1 MTSRTHTVGPWTLLA
16 VVLFVATGCQEDPVE
31 ESVCEPGA
39 TQACVCPDGDDGSQ
53 SCASD
58 GSGWEGCVCVGDDDD
73 ATPGD
78 DDDDDATPGD
88 DDDATPGDDDD
99 DDATPGDD
107 DDDDAT
113 PGDDDDD
120 DATPGDDDDD
130 DATPGDDDDDDAT
143 PGDDD
148 DATPGDDDDTSLPV
162 DADGDGYDASVDCD
176 DTDPAVHP
184 GAAEVGCDGI
194 DNDCDGA
201 LHPDETDDDGD
212 GVSECDGDCD
222 DGNPLASPNVTE
234 LCDGFDNDCDGSSDE
249 EDAFGC
255 DDYYADLDSDTYGD
269 AGDEACLC
277 AAAYPY
283 TTDTAGDCDD
293 ANPFIH
299 PGMPEDC
306 NGVDDDCD
314 GLVPPDEV
322 DADGDGQS
330 ECEGDCDD
338 GDASTYLYATEQCDG
353 VDNDCNGAVPADEVD
368 GDGDGARICDGDC
381 DDADAGVHPG
391 AAEACN
397 GEDDD
402 CDGSIPADEA
412 DADGDGWMG
421 CQGDCDD
428 GEPGANPGEVEDCG
442 DGVDNDCDGDAD
454 GNDPEC
460 QGPADNDG
468 DGWDET
474 VDCDDNDPDL
484 NLDDADGDG
493 WTTCDGDCDDGLADT
508 YPGAPE
514 IPGDQI
520 DNDCDGDVDEAPASA
535 PIGEVY
541 GGDADAKLLGEYY
554 DDRAGGDVAG
564 AGDVNGDGF
573 ADLLVG
579 AAYCDRGGADSGC
592 AYLVHGPVSGTV
604 SLASAAAIL
613 VGENADDKAGR
624 RVAAGGDIDGD
635 GHADL
640 LVSAIHYDHGHT
652 NQGAVYVVYG
662 PVSGVYNLSTADGV
676 LVGEDE
682 HDSLGNRAI
691 AGAGDVNGDGF
702 DDVLIGVD
710 NADSSDGV
718 AYLVYGPVPPGI
730 TDLSQADA
738 RFEGG
743 NNDSAGS
750 AVSMGDVDG
759 DGYDDVLIG
768 ARGERAAYL
777 FYGGTGLA
785 ELSGTYDLT
794 TSAHVTFTDSGG
806 YDWATGETAAMTGDV
821 DGDGLADILIGDT
834 SYGYPGSYAGAAYI
848 NYAFYPPFGSV
859 DLATAAYTMTG
870 QAANDYLTY
879 GLGFAGDVNGDGHD
893 DILLNATYNTSTTY
907 LVYGPVPGDM
917 DMGSADAWF
926 TDEHSLDGLGVRLA
940 GAGDV
945 NGDGYDDILL
955 GAAGSDEAGTDAGAA
970 YLFLG
975 GSPPPDAD
983 GDGWDV
989 NVDCDD
995 NDPALNWD
1003 DADGDGFATCDG
1015 DCDDAEPA
1023 ANPDEIENVGDGID
1037 NDCDGVVDEVGAPVG
1052 DISLAYAA
1060 AKLTGELAGDSAGY
1074 SLDALG
1080 DVNGDGYG
1088 DILVGA
1094 YENSR
1099 GGSLSGC
1106 AYVVHGPLSGTA
1118 SLGSASGKLVG
1129 ANAGDNAGKA
1139 VAAAGD
1145 VNGDGEADFLVGA
1158 PGYDDAFPNQGAVHV
1173 VYGPLSGNV
1182 GLASADATLV
1192 GESAGDGAGEYP
1204 ITSAGDVNGDGHDDV
1219 LIGVE
1224 SAVSNRGAAY
1234 LLYGPMPAGVSSLSA
1249 ADARIE
1255 GTVSNGYVGSSVAGG
1270 GDIDGDGYGDFI
1282 VGSRGN
1288 DEAYLFYG
1296 FAGGPAGLLV
1306 PAYDADSNLYSS
1318 HLDTCQIGSSSALGG
1333 DLDGD
1338 GLSDILL
1345 GDEGYS
1351 MGCNFRGT
1359 AMVTLDQPS
1368 GPFDLLGNDFQL
1380 DGEDISDSAGHAVD
1394 FAGDVN
1400 GDGIDDLVI
1409 GAPVAEGGAYYL
1421 GVAYVL
1427 YGPLTQP
1434 MMDLA
1439 NADARLIGEDS
1450 QDSAGRAVSAAGDVN
1465 GDGYDDILVG
1475 APANDEAGAEAGAA
1489 YLVLG
1494 GS

>member
-1 MTSRTHTVGPWTLLA
+1 VIGFTTGRETLMTSRTLAVGPWTLFA
-16 VVLFVATGCQEDPVE
+16 VVLFVAAGCQEDPVE
-31 ESVCEPGA
+31 EGVCEPGA

-58 GSGWEGCVCVGDDDD
+58 GSGWEECVCVG
-73 ATPGD
+73 

-99 DDATPGDD
+99 ATPG

-113 PGDDDDD
+113 PGDDDDATPGDDD
-120 DATPGDDDDD
+120 DATPGDDDDATPGDDD
-130 DATPGDDDDDDAT
+130 DATPGDDDDAT

-148 DATPGDDDDTSLPV
+148 DATPGDDDDTTPGDDDDATPGDDDDTTPGDDDDSVGDDDDTSIPV
-162 DADGDGYDASVDCD
+162 DGDGDGYDSSVDCD

-184 GAAEVGCDGI
+184 GAAEVACDGI

-201 LHPDETDDDGD
+201 HHAEDTDDDGD

-222 DGNPLASPNVTE
+222 DANALVSPHVSE
-234 LCDGFDNDCDGSSDE
+234 MCDGFDNDCDGSSDE

-277 AAAYPY
+277 DVVYPY
-283 TTDTAGDCDD
+283 TTDIAGDCDD

-330 ECEGDCDD
+330 GCEGDCDD
-338 GDASTYLYATEQCDG
+338 GDASTYLYATELCDG
-353 VDNDCNGAVPADEVD
+353 VDNDCNGALPADEAD
-368 GDGDGARICDGDC
+368 DDGDGARICDGDC
-381 DDADAGVHPG
+381 DDAEP
-391 AAEACN
+391 AAN
-397 GEDDD
+397 
-402 CDGSIPADEA
+402 PDEA
-412 DADGDGWMG
+412 
-421 CQGDCDD
+421 
-428 GEPGANPGEVEDCG
+428 EDCG
-442 DGVDNDCDGDAD
+442 DGIDNDCDGDAD
-454 GNDPEC
+454 GADVDC
-460 QGPADNDG
+460 QGPADVDG

-493 WTTCDGDCDDGLADT
+493 WTTCDGDCDDGEAAA

-514 IPGDQI
+514 LVGDLI
-520 DNDCDGDVDEAPASA
+520 DNDCDGVVDEAPSEA

-541 GGDADAKLLGEYY
+541 GGDADAKLLGEYN
-554 DDRAGGDVAG
+554 DDRAGGDVAS

-604 SLASAAAIL
+604 SLASADAIL

-676 LVGEDE
+676 LVGEEE

-691 AGAGDVNGDGF
+691 AGAGDVNGDGY

-750 AVSMGDVDG
+750 AVSLGDVDG

-777 FYGGTGLA
+777 FYGGNGLA

-794 TSAHVTFTDSGG
+794 TSAHVTFTDSGS
-806 YDWATGETAAMTGDV
+806 YDWATGETGAMTGDV

-834 SYGYPGSYAGAAYI
+834 SYSFPGSYAGAAYI
-848 NYAFYPPFGSV
+848 NTAFYPPFGSV

-975 GSPPPDAD
+975 GSPPLDAD

-1003 DADGDGFATCDG
+1003 DADGDGWSTCGG

-1037 NDCDGVVDEVGAPVG
+1037 NDCDGFVDEVAAPAG
-1052 DISLAYAA
+1052 DISLSFAA
-1060 AKLTGELAGDSAGY
+1060 ATLTGELAGDSAGY
-1074 SLDALG
+1074 SLDAAG
-1080 DVNGDGYG
+1080 DVDGDGHD

-1094 YENSR
+1094 YNNSR
-1099 GGSLSGC
+1099 GGTMSGC
-1106 AYVVHGPLSGTA
+1106 AYVVHGPLAGIMD
-1118 SLGSASGKLVG
+1118 LGSASTKLIG
-1129 ANAGDNAGKA
+1129 GSSGDNAGKA
-1139 VAAAGD
+1139 VAGAGD
-1145 VNGDGEADFLVGA
+1145 VNGDGEVDFLVGA
-1158 PGYDDAFPNQGAVHV
+1158 PGYDDASPDQGAVHL
-1173 VYGPLSGNV
+1173 VYGPVSGNV
-1182 GLASADATLV
+1182 SLSSADATLV
-1192 GESAGDGAGEYP
+1192 GEASGANAGGYP
-1204 ITSAGDVNGDGHDDV
+1204 VTGAGDVDGDGHDDV

-1224 SAVSNRGAAY
+1224 SAVGNRGAAY
-1234 LLYGPMPAGVSSLSA
+1234 LIYGPAPAGVTSLAS

-1351 MGCNFRGT
+1351 MGCNFRGA

-1400 GDGIDDLVI
+1400 GDGVGDLII
-1409 GAPVAEGGAYYL
+1409 GAPTSDGGGYYL

-1434 MMDLA
+1434 MLDLEY
-1439 NADARLIGEDS
+1439 ADARLIGAGS
-1450 QDSAGRAVSAAGDVN
+1450 QDSAGKAVSAAGDVN
-1465 GDGYDDILVG
+1465 GDGYDDVLVG
-1475 APANDEAGAEAGAA
+1475 APANDDAGAGAGAA